1 MRSRTTL
8 ALAVTLCIAFGAQ
21 LWFDPQILDGLR
33 SVRVGSATRW
43 LVAEGQIYRIGTALL
58 LHGGWLHFLLTSALS
73 VAWCAQIERQ
83 FDSTRAAAI
92 ALFSGLSSFVAVA
105 AIDDVPT
112 MGSSG
117 ITFGLIGGWATL
129 VAGSVPR
136 GWLAASIVAAGMLVE
151 ALIPLELPISTTG
164 HLGGFIGG
172 IITAGLLHP
181 RGIPWG
187 TTAPRVAVAVGIVIH
202 LSLWAW
208 GAVALSEWGDREL
221 FDTAP
226 GLYERPDVDTG
237 VVAAMAWEVLESP
250 VATAD
255 DRAAAVAAVESAIG
269 RDASSADL
277 RVMHGL
283 LLERRGDL
291 DAAIRELHVS
301 LSLRPMRERAELLAT
316 REVGLASAA
325 APLDGIL
332 AQPNDAGTWDLEIG
346 TTLERGCE
354 WHLLALE
361 GDHPRAYMRLVLGSR
376 SSKPLQLATAS
387 STNLANVRWVAPYEE
402 CNDVPAEAR
411 DARYWEL
418 ESATGHS
425 HDP

>member
-1 MRSRTTL
+1 MRSRTTPT
-8 ALAVTLCIAFGAQ
+8 LAVTLCIGFAAQ
-21 LWFDPQILDGLR
+21 LWFDPQVLDGLR

-58 LHGGWLHFLLTSALS
+58 LHAGWLHFLLTSALS

-83 FDSTRAAAI
+83 FDSVRAAAI
-92 ALFSGLSSFVAVA
+92 ALFSGLSSFLAVA
-105 AIDDVPT
+105 AMDDAPT
-112 MGSSG
+112 LGSSG
-117 ITFGLIGGWATL
+117 ITFGLIGGWAVL

-136 GWLAASIVAAGMLVE
+136 GWLAAGIVATGMLIE
-151 ALIPLELPISTTG
+151 ALIPLDLPISTTV
-164 HLGGFIGG
+164 HLGGFVGG

-181 RGIPWG
+181 RGSLWE
-187 TTAPRVAVAVGIVIH
+187 TALPRVAVAVGIVIH
-202 LSLWAW
+202 LSLWGW
-208 GAVALSEWGDREL
+208 GAVALSEWSDRDL

-255 DRAAAVAAVESAIG
+255 DRAAALAGLESAIG
-269 RDASSADL
+269 RDPSSGDL

-301 LSLRPMRERAELLAT
+301 LSLRPMRERAELLAA
-316 REVGLASAA
+316 REVGVAA
-325 APLDGIL
+325 AAVPLDGIL
-332 AQPNDAGTWDLEIG
+332 AQPNDEGTWDLEIG
-346 TTLERGCE
+346 TTLRRGCE

-361 GDHPRAYMRLVLGSR
+361 GDHPRAYMRLVLGSG
-376 SSKPLQLATAS
+376 SPGPLRLATAS
-387 STNLANVRWVAPYEE
+387 PRNLANVRWIATYEA
-402 CNDVPAEAR
+402 CSDVPADAR
-411 DARYWEL
+411 DALYWEL